1 MWPTCQVDQ
10 PHSQTTDSILGEEL
24 FLPLTEISEKYFFL
38 KMGEIGNFL
47 LKYYRLD
54 TKTLIS
60 SIKLQDT
67 KSVYKN
73 QLRFYTL
80 TISY

>member
-1 MWPTCQVDQ
+1 MCQVDQ
-10 PHSQTTDSILGEEL
+10 PHSQTTDSMLGEEL
-24 FLPLTEISEKYFFL
+24 FLPLTEISEKYL
-38 KMGEIGNFL
+38 KKKMGEISNFV

-60 SIKLQDT
+60 LVKLQDT

-73 QLRFYTL
+73 QLHFYTL

>member
-1 MWPTCQVDQ
+1 MCQVDQ
-10 PHSQTTDSILGEEL
+10 PHSQTTDSMLGEEL
-24 FLPLTEISEKYFFL
+24 FLPLTEISEKYFKK
-38 KMGEIGNFL
+38 KMGEISNFV

-60 SIKLQDT
+60 LVKLQDT

-73 QLRFYTL
+73 QLHFYTL

>member
-1 MWPTCQVDQ
+1 MCQVDQ
-10 PHSQTTDSILGEEL
+10 PQSQTTDSMLGEEL
-24 FLPLTEISEKYFFL
+24 FLPLTEISEKYL
-38 KMGEIGNFL
+38 KKKMGEISNFV

-60 SIKLQDT
+60 LVKLQDT

-73 QLRFYTL
+73 QLHFYTL